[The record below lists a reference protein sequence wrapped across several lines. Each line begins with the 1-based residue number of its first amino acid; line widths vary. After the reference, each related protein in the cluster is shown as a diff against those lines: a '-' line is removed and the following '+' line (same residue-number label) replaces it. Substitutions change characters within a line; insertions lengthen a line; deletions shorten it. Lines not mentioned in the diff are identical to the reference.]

1 MSERLDRFVSLM
13 KGIFELDKSDLDF
26 GIYRIMNIRKQEIEK
41 FLSEGLPQKVQET
54 LAPFARNTGEI
65 EKRLAEI
72 EQSLG
77 TDISQLPDTIPM
89 VREYKDLKSQLAA
102 GVDMAAL
109 ETDVY
114 SALYSFFNRYYD
126 EGDFIS
132 KRRYKEGVYA
142 IPYEGEEVKLYWANQ
157 DQYYIKTAENFKDY
171 SFVARNPYGDSCTV
185 HFLLVDAT
193 TEQNNNKE
201 SKDSKRTFMLYQETE
216 EQPELKT
223 FEYRPDTNE
232 FIVRFVFD
240 VPDDK
245 KAKYLELNGA
255 AIRKKI
261 AADYPQL
268 VQILLADVSADKKKP
283 KTLIDKHLE
292 AYVAK
297 NTFDYFIHKDLK
309 GFLYREL
316 DFYIKSEIIHLDDL
330 DTTNEQR
337 VETYLAKVKAIK
349 RVGHIII
356 DFLAQ
361 IEDFQKKLWL
371 KKKFVVETNWCM
383 TLDRID
389 ESFWPEIIANPAQ
402 IQEWIEMY
410 AIDEVEGDLTT
421 IGWTNPPTM
430 EFLRQNQNLVVDTKH
445 FSTSF
450 KDRLVASIDDLDA
463 RIDGLMINADNS
475 QAIRLI
481 QKRFSEKIKC
491 VYLDPPYNTNDETF
505 IYKNNYKHSS
515 WASMMADKIIH
526 AFAALDQDGVLM
538 VTIDDEE
545 LYDLKEIIDA
555 CVGAD
560 HYIGTIVIQSNPRG
574 RGINSFYATCHEY
587 CLCYAK
593 DPDYVRIIDQEL
605 TDEQA
610 KAYSSSDGDVAFR
623 ALPFRRSGGW
633 STPQDR
639 PNSEFPLYFDKTGKL
654 FAVGGERIT
663 DASDLYE
670 TNTIL
675 MRENNE
681 TIKLSPEVFS
691 AKFPEAYKIMPVD
704 TAGLRRVWR
713 WSDREKI
720 LSAGARN
727 EFILKKENGKSY
739 VQLKDWIKS
748 GRKPKTIWFDSK
760 YDSSSHGTNLL
771 KNLFGER
778 NVFGFPKSVYST
790 EESLHSIMGED
801 ENSIVV
807 DMFGGSAT
815 TGHALINLNRKDN
828 KTRKYILIEMGEYFE
843 QVTKPRL
850 KKVIYSP
857 TWSSGNPVV
866 RQKGISHIMKYFS
879 LESYEDALSNVRLS
893 DEHKSLYNLFGED
906 YLIHYMLDIESK
918 GSLLDLEQFK
928 APFSYQMK
936 ITERNETKTRR
947 IDLVETFN
955 YLIGISVARQSTV
968 SYFRSEPDTA
978 GGYEGAVRLVKD
990 NDGVYGFKQVEGI
1003 LPDGR
1008 RALVIWRTVAEDLLA
1023 SNAALD
1029 AYFTKHR
1036 INPQDREFDVI
1047 FVNGDNNLEN
1057 LRTGEESWKVQM
1069 TETEFKN
1076 RMFEEV

>member
-1 MSERLDRFVSLM
+1 MSERLDRFVTLM

-41 FLSEGLPQKVQET
+41 FLSEGLPQKVQDM
-54 LAPFARNTGEI
+54 LGPFACNIGDI
-65 EKRLAEI
+65 EKRIAEI
-72 EQSLG
+72 ERDLG
-77 TDISQLPDTIPM
+77 ADISQLSDSIPM
-89 VREYKDLKSQLAA
+89 VKEYRELKSQLAA
-102 GVDMAAL
+102 GVDLSAL

-171 SFVARNPYGDSCTV
+171 SFVARNAYGDSCTV

-201 SKDSKRTFMLYQETE
+201 SNDSKRTFMLYQETE

-240 VPDDK
+240 VPEDK

-255 AIRKKI
+255 AIRQKI

-268 VQILLADVSADKKKP
+268 VQILLADVSTDKKKP

-337 VETYLAKVKAIK
+337 VETYLAKVKAVK

-402 IQEWIEMY
+402 IQEWIDMY

-445 FSTSF
+445 FSTDF
-450 KDRLVASIDDLDA
+450 KERLVASIDDLDE
-463 RIDGLMINADNS
+463 RTGGLMIHADNY
-475 QAIRLI
+475 QALRLLGSKYTGQI
-481 QKRFSEKIKC
+481 TCTYI
-491 VYLDPPYNTNDETF
+491 DPPYNTDATP
-505 IYKNNYKHSS
+505 ILYKNGYKDSS
-515 WASMMADKIIH
+515 WLSLMGDRFSESRKL
-526 AFAALDQDGVLM
+526 LDTSIGYYSVA
-538 VTIDDEE
+538 IDDAE
-545 LYDLKEIIDA
+545 LHNLYKLMETALPSMELLQVIVNHYPGSGTGRSNVSKTHEYNIFAIPKDTDILRGKPKPGGERIRGF
-555 CVGAD
+555 CRSGTGANN
-560 HYIGTIVIQSNPRG
+560 YRYG
-574 RGINSFYATCHEY
+574 RPNSFYAVLIDAEKHKIVGFEPPPALDEVYPIGPTKDGFTRVYPLGADGAERCWSLGYESALKYHEMGMLE
-587 CLCYAK
+587 CT
-593 DPDYVRIIDQEL
+593 PNNII
-605 TDEQA
+605 
-610 KAYSSSDGDVAFR
+610 
-623 ALPFRRSGGW
+623 RRKYY
-633 STPQDR
+633 D
-639 PNSEFPLYFDKTGKL
+639 
-654 FAVGGERIT
+654 
-663 DASDLYE
+663 E
-670 TNTIL
+670 TN
-675 MRENNE
+675 RELLPSLW
-681 TIKLSPEVFS
+681 TDTQFS
-691 AKFPEAYKIMPVD
+691 AV
-704 TAGLRRVWR
+704 V
-713 WSDREKI
+713 
-720 LSAGARN
+720 N
-727 EFILKKENGKSY
+727 
-739 VQLKDWIKS
+739 
-748 GRKPKTIWFDSK
+748 
-760 YDSSSHGTNLL
+760 GTNLL
-771 KNLFGER
+771 TAMCGQSGDFTFPKSLYTVLTAIEAGTFDEMDATILDYFAGSGTTGHAVLNLNRKDGGGRKYILVEMGTYFDQITKKR
-778 NVFGFPKSVYST
+778 VVKSVYST
-790 EESLHSIMGED
+790 DWKNGKPTSRD
-801 ENSIVV
+801 
-807 DMFGGSAT
+807 
-815 TGHALINLNRKDN
+815 TG
-828 KTRKYILIEMGEYFE
+828 T
-843 QVTKPRL
+843 
-850 KKVIYSP
+850 
-857 TWSSGNPVV
+857 
-866 RQKGISHIMKYFS
+866 SHIMKYFS
-879 LESYEDALSNVRLS
+879 LESYEDALSNVQLS
-893 DEHKSLYNLFGED
+893 EESKSLYSLFGED
-906 YLIHYMLDIESK
+906 YLIHYMLDIESR
-918 GSLLDLEQFK
+918 GSLLDLDQFK
-928 APFSYQMK
+928 TPFSYQMK

-947 IDLVETFN
+947 VDLVETFN
-955 YLIGISVARQSTV
+955 YLIGLSVSRQSTV

-978 GGYEGAVRLVKD
+978 GSYEGAVRLMKD
-990 NDGVYGFKQVEGI
+990 DGGEFGFKQVEGT

-1008 RALVIWRTVAEDLLA
+1008 RALVIWRTVTEDLLA

-1047 FVNGDNNLEN
+1047 FINGDNNLEN

-1069 TETEFKN
+1069 TEIEFKK

>member
-240 VPDDK
+240 VPEDK

-268 VQILLADVSADKKKP
+268 VQILLADVSSDKKKP

-337 VETYLAKVKAIK
+337 VETYLAKVKAVK

-371 KKKFVVETNWCM
+371 KKKFVVDTNWCM

-402 IQEWIEMY
+402 IQEWIDMY

-445 FSTSF
+445 FSTDF
-450 KDRLVASIDDLDA
+450 KDRLVASIEDLDEQTGGVMVHSDNFQA
-463 RIDGLMINADNS
+463 LGLLSQKYEHKINYCY
-475 QAIRLI
+475 I
-481 QKRFSEKIKC
+481 
-491 VYLDPPYNTNDETF
+491 DPPYNTDSTP
-505 IYKNNYKHSS
+505 ILYKNGYKDSS
-515 WASMMADKIIH
+515 WLS
-526 AFAALDQDGVLM
+526 LM
-538 VTIDDEE
+538 NDRIARSKYLLAEQSVYTVAIDDTEVNNLSLLLSQQFVDHRISTITVVHNPKGSPTKDFNRTHEYAIFITEE
-545 LYDLKEIIDA
+545 NAKNCIARILEENETPRKMRRWGENSKRTERRLSFYPIYIKKGKI
-555 CVGAD
+555 VGIGSVPEDDFHPKGKNELQAD
-560 HYIGTIVIQSNPRG
+560 GTIAIWP
-574 RGINSFYATCHEY
+574 
-587 CLCYAK
+587 
-593 DPDYVRIIDQEL
+593 IDQNGIERRWNFGLDSIRDNLDRITIIEDEGVFDLFL
-605 TDEQA
+605 THEMT
-610 KAYSSSDGDVAFR
+610 V
-623 ALPFRRSGGW
+623 P
-633 STPQDR
+633 
-639 PNSEFPLYFDKTGKL
+639 KTVWK
-654 FAVGGERIT
+654 GGEY
-663 DASDLYE
+663 DAGSYGNTLL
-670 TNTIL
+670 TNIL
-675 MRENNE
+675 
-681 TIKLSPEVFS
+681 
-691 AKFPEAYKIMPVD
+691 
-704 TAGLRRVWR
+704 G
-713 WSDREKI
+713 
-720 LSAGARN
+720 
-727 EFILKKENGKSY
+727 KKM
-739 VQLKDWIKS
+739 
-748 GRKPKTIWFDSK
+748 FD
-760 YDSSSHGTNLL
+760 
-771 KNLFGER
+771 
-778 NVFGFPKSVYST
+778 FPKSINTLLKCIQLST
-790 EESLHSIMGED
+790 QSKNDAVILD
-801 ENSIVV
+801 F
-807 DMFGGSAT
+807 FGGSGT
-815 TGHALINLNRKDN
+815 TGHAAVEYNRRN
-828 KTRKYILIEMGEYFE
+828 SGSERRYILVEMGTYFDT
-843 QVTKPRL
+843 VTHPRM
-850 KKVIYSP
+850 KKVVYSADWKNGKP
-857 TWSSGNPVV
+857 TSRDTGV
-866 RQKGISHIMKYFS
+866 SHIMKYFS
-879 LESYEDALSNVRLS
+879 LESYEDALSNVQLS
-893 DEHKSLYNLFGED
+893 EENKPLYSLFGED

-918 GSLLDLEQFK
+918 GSLLDLQQFK

-947 IDLVETFN
+947 VDLVETFN

-978 GGYEGAVRLVKD
+978 GGYEGAVHLVKD
-990 NDGVYGFKQVEGI
+990 NDGVYGFKQVEGT

-1008 RALVIWRTVAEDLLA
+1008 RALVIWRTVTEDLLA